1 MSDSERSI
9 PRTSMSPEERR
20 LRSRLRQILNRSGV
34 LHGTLV
40 RRRRVCGKPNCRCA
54 RGQKHE
60 SLYLVVTEGGRS
72 RQLYVPKEWEQTV
85 QQWVREYRKA
95 RELMEEVSRIHW
107 QKVRERQ
114 G

>member
-1 MSDSERSI
+1 
-9 PRTSMSPEERR
+9 MSPQERR
-20 LRSRLRQILNRSGV
+20 LRSELRRILNGSGV

-60 SLYLVVTEGGRS
+60 SLYLVVTEGGTS
-72 RQLYVPKEWEQTV
+72 RQLYVPKDWEPTVRQWV
-85 QQWVREYRKA
+85 QQYRKA

-107 QKVRERQ
+107 KKVRQRQ

>member
-1 MSDSERSI
+1 MSDKKQPI

-20 LRSRLRQILNRSGV
+20 LRSQLRQILNQSGV

-40 RRRRVCGKPNCRCA
+40 RRQRVCGKPNCRCA

-60 SLYLVVTEGGRS
+60 SLYLVVTEGGES

-85 QQWVREYRKA
+85 REWIGDYQKA

-107 QKVRERQ
+107 NKVRERQ

>member
-1 MSDSERSI
+1 
-9 PRTSMSPEERR
+9 MSPQERR
-20 LRSRLRQILNRSGV
+20 LRSELRRILNGSGV

-60 SLYLVVTEGGRS
+60 SLYLVVTEGGTS
-72 RQLYVPKEWEQTV
+72 RQLYVPKDWEPTVRQWV
-85 QQWVREYRKA
+85 QQYHKA

-107 QKVRERQ
+107 KKVRQRQ